1 MLFQTYYLDTEL
13 VFNQFWK
20 ETITMAPGMGLEPYY
35 KNRESGNYMRMY
47 WDLNSF
53 LTFTGLY

>member
-20 ETITMAPGMGLEPYY
+20 GIISIASGMELESSLFKRGFSLINILKQYDSS
-35 KNRESGNYMRMY
+35 RG
-47 WDLNSF
+47 
-53 LTFTGLY
+53 